1 MNSSPSH
8 AASSSSTPAPD
19 KFTRY
24 QVFVIALIAFLMFTV
39 MVDFMILSPLGAIL
53 MTDLHISAAH
63 FGWAVSAYAFS
74 AGLAGLLTAGFA
86 DRFDRKKL
94 LLFFYAGFVLGT
106 VLCGIAPNYHFL
118 LGARVVTGLFG
129 GVIGSISMAIIADL
143 FPMARRG
150 RVMGFVQTAFA
161 GSQVL
166 GLPLGLYLSNLW
178 GWHAPFLMVAA
189 VSAVAGL
196 SIIFGLRPL
205 TGHLKGETESNPFR
219 HLFRTVARG
228 AYLRGFAATALLTT
242 GGFML
247 MPFSSA
253 FSVHNLG
260 IAFSKLPTVYM
271 VTGLCTMVVGPLV
284 GRLSDRVGKYP
295 VFFTGTVLT
304 MVMVII
310 YTHLGTTP
318 LLTVILINVILFIC
332 LTSRMAPSQALMS
345 AVPDPRDRGA
355 FMSVN
360 ASVQQLSGGIAAG
373 VAGLIV
379 YQSPDGHIER
389 YGLLGFIVCGA
400 MISTLVMMYFIN
412 EAVKR
417 KGYKGV

>member
-1 MNSSPSH
+1 
-8 AASSSSTPAPD
+8 
-19 KFTRY
+19 
-24 QVFVIALIAFLMFTV
+24 
-39 MVDFMILSPLGAIL
+39 
-53 MTDLHISAAH
+53 
-63 FGWAVSAYAFS
+63 
-74 AGLAGLLTAGFA
+74 
-86 DRFDRKKL
+86 
-94 LLFFYAGFVLGT
+94 
-106 VLCGIAPNYHFL
+106 
-118 LGARVVTGLFG
+118 
-129 GVIGSISMAIIADL
+129 
-143 FPMARRG
+143 
-150 RVMGFVQTAFA
+150 
-161 GSQVL
+161 
-166 GLPLGLYLSNLW
+166 
-178 GWHAPFLMVAA
+178 
-189 VSAVAGL
+189 
-196 SIIFGLRPL
+196 
-205 TGHLKGETESNPFR
+205 
-219 HLFRTVARG
+219 
-228 AYLRGFAATALLTT
+228 
-242 GGFML
+242 
-247 MPFSSA
+247 
-253 FSVHNLG
+253 
-260 IAFSKLPTVYM
+260 
-271 VTGLCTMVVGPLV
+271 
-284 GRLSDRVGKYP
+284 